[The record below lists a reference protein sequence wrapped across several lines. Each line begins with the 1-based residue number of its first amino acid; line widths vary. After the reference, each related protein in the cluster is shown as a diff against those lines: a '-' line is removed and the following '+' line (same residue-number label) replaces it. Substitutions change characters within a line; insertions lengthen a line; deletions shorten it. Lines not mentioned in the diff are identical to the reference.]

1 MAVFTAIATAIVT
14 AVGSIGSIA
23 LVSAGALTTAGVIAT
38 SVIAGGLAYAT
49 SKITGVFD
57 TPKIDAAKDPGVK
70 VQLPPAT
77 DNRIPVF
84 YGRNVT
90 GSIIVD
96 AEIKNRNNTMVY
108 ACIIGEKTDSG
119 TYTVNK
125 IYRGDGELQFAG
137 GYAGATSS
145 SITGITDPNAT
156 TSTRTAGK
164 IRCRVYAGN
173 AQSSANQI
181 FPPSGVKVAAQSLM
195 STITATTNYEDLV
208 YAIFEIDYDPEN
220 GLTDFNV
227 VTFDIT
233 NSLSEP
239 SNVMLDYIKNDRYG
253 AGLTNADLDLDSFDE
268 LYDYSSELVDFT
280 TTANVTNQH
289 ARWQIDGMLSTYVPV
304 KSNIDKLCQSCA
316 TYFTY
321 DPKGG
326 KFKVVPNRAA
336 TTAEKNDAFV
346 FNDDNILGKI
356 TIATTELYSLYN
368 RIEVEYPEV
377 NKKDQTN
384 LVIIDTPTADRN
396 TNEPDNPL
404 STRYDLV
411 NDKPRVHNLA
421 NIDLRQSRISNVIE
435 FEADYSA
442 IQVDVGDVVKVT
454 NAKYGYSDK
463 LYRVMQVSEK
473 ESESGSL
480 TVLVALL
487 EYADS
492 VYEHNII
499 QTDGAVNVSG
509 IPGWWTGIWGNIDI
523 GNIANIVNGNV
534 TIVDDPTTGNANL
547 ANTNGNIIGNV
558 GLGNTDIIYPPYTP
572 PGMPVINVPITVP
585 EIPGITEI
593 CTNLAN
599 MNVAGIDLPGHFCY
613 GHVPAN
619 NEQTFEPGS
628 NVTVPIPIPE
638 PPPVDP
644 TIPNLPIN
652 NDYLVDID
660 IGFIGGENG
669 QTEFVT
675 VPAIP
680 IHYGGGGTTRGSIGP
695 VQAGLQEEQTQSN
708 TSVANAAAV
717 AADVFTY
724 SPNAL
729 VSTNVVVELGGIDE
743 GEFSSVNTMLPAGA
757 FFTDEI
763 YTQAYRARRDIAYK
777 EIDIDPVTGKHTAN
791 ANADVVDV
799 VNSGGQQIGSLGSIP
814 SALVESFEYSITG
827 ARGSALAVAAGRPAA
842 SNTKVYVANTMTIS
856 HYANTDLID
865 DAANGSPRQMRVT
878 NQDKRIGKGDDYIP
892 IIPPGSI
899 GL

>member
-1 MAVFTAIATAIVT
+1 MAVFTAIAAAIT
-14 AVGSIGSIA
+14 GAITG
-23 LVSAGALTTAGVIAT
+23 AGFAAAFAAAGTLTGLGIAT
-38 SVIAGGLAYAT
+38 SLLAGGLAIAT
-49 SKITGVFD
+49 AKASGVFKA
-57 TPKIDAAKDPGVK
+57 PGVQASKDPGVK
-70 VQLPPAT
+70 VQLAPST
-77 DNRIPVF
+77 DNRLPVF

-90 GSIIVD
+90 GAIAVD
-96 AEIKNRNNTMVY
+96 AEIKNQNNTMVY
-108 ACIIGEKTDSG
+108 VMVIGEKTDTGS
-119 TYTVNK
+119 YSINN
-125 IYRGDGELQFAG
+125 IYRGDAKLNFTNHTV
-137 GYAGATSS
+137 TS
-145 SITGITDPNAT
+145 ITDPNAT
-156 TSTRTAGK
+156 SSTRVNGK
-164 IRCRVYAGN
+164 MRCRVYAGN
-173 AQSSANQI
+173 AQSSVNQI
-181 FPPSGVKVAAQSLM
+181 FPTTGVKVAAQTLC
-195 STITATTNYEDLV
+195 STITTLTNYEDLV
-208 YAIFEIDYDPEN
+208 YAVFEIDYDPEN
-220 GLTDFNV
+220 GLTGLNTI
-227 VTFDIT
+227 TFDIT
-233 NSLSEP
+233 NSLNQP
-239 SNVMLDYIKNDRYG
+239 ANVIQDYLLNDRYG
-253 AGLTNADLDLDSFDE
+253 AGLSSDDIDTASFTDLH
-268 LYDYSSELVDFT
+268 DYANTLVDYT
-280 TTANVTNQH
+280 STANVTQQH

-304 KSNIDKLCQSCA
+304 KDNIDKLCQSCA
-316 TYFTY
+316 TFFTY

-326 KFKVVPNRAA
+326 QFKVVPNREA

-346 FNDDNILGKI
+346 FDDDNILTSI
-356 TIATTELYSLYN
+356 TVSSTELYSLYN
-368 RIEVEYPEV
+368 SIEAEYPEV

-384 LVIIDTPTADRN
+384 TVIVSTPTADRN

-404 STRYDLV
+404 NTRYDMV

-421 NIDLRQSRISNVIE
+421 NIDLRQSRLSTVVE
-435 FEADYSA
+435 FDADYSA
-442 IQVDVGDVVKVT
+442 IQVDVGDVVKLT
-454 NAKYGYSDK
+454 NTKYGYSDK
-463 LYRVMQVSEK
+463 LFRVMRVTEK
-473 ESESGSL
+473 EGGDGALS
-480 TVLVALL
+480 VAVVLL

-492 VYEHNII
+492 VYEHNVV
-499 QTDGAVNVSG
+499 QSDGAVNVSG

-523 GNIANIVNGNV
+523 GNIANIVNGNI

-619 NEQTFEPGS
+619 NEQTFTPGS

-638 PPPVDP
+638 PPPLDP

-675 VPAIP
+675 IPALP

-827 ARGSALAVAAGRPAA
+827 ARGSALAVADGRPAA

-865 DAANGSPRQMRVT
+865 DAGNGSPRQMRVT
-878 NQDKRIGKGDDYIP
+878 NADKRIGKGDDYIP